1 MKNPLV
7 RVLSKE
13 ANVRGLACETTA
25 LVNEACRLHGTSPTA
40 SAALGRALSG
50 AALMG
55 AMLKRNQR
63 VGLKF
68 EGQGPLK
75 MIIAEADER
84 GAVRGF
90 VAVPG
95 IDLMLKEGK
104 LDVSGALGTEGFLTV
119 IRDEG
124 LKEPYQGV
132 VRLRTGEIA
141 EDLAFYFAESEQIP
155 TAVGLGVFVEPGGG
169 ITAAGG
175 FLIQALPPSDETMVD
190 RLVDTLEQL
199 PPVTEMLRNGQ
210 GPADLLASIFGDI
223 PFETLETRDLRYQC
237 SCSRERIEKV
247 LVSLGREELDAL
259 IAEDG
264 QADVT
269 CEFCRTSYHF
279 TGEELRELRRDM
291 SAR

>member
-1 MKNPLV
+1 MRNRLV

-13 ANVRGLACETTA
+13 ANVRGLACETTE

-40 SAALGRALSG
+40 SAALGRALTG

-55 AMLKRNQR
+55 ALLKRNQQ

-75 MIIAEADER
+75 KIIAEADER
-84 GAVRGF
+84 GAVRGL

-95 IDLMLKEGK
+95 IDIMLKEGK
-104 LDVSGALGTEGFLTV
+104 LDVAGALGNEGFLTV

-141 EDLAFYFAESEQIP
+141 EDLAYYFTESEQIP
-155 TAVGLGVFVEPGGG
+155 TAVGLGVFVEPGGR

-175 FLIQALPPSDETMVD
+175 FLIQALPPSDDAMVD

-199 PPVTEMLRNGQ
+199 PPVTEMLRTGKRS
-210 GPADLLASIFGDI
+210 ADLLAAIFGDI
-223 PFETLETRDLRYQC
+223 PYVMLETRDLRYEC

-247 LVSLGREELDAL
+247 LVSLGPEELDAL

-264 QADVT
+264 QAEVT
-269 CEFCRTSYHF
+269 CEFCRRTYHF
-279 TGEELRELRRDM
+279 TEEDLRELRCGMVVR
-291 SAR
+291 